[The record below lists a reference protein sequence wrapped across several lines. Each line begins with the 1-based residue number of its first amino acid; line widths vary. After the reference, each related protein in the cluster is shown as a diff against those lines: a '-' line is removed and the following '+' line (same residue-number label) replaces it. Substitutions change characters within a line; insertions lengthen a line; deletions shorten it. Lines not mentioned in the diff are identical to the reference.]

1 LVSELPTPQLVKV
14 PRFGGEDSDI
24 PPISTITGQGRLA
37 ALLEDNTIKNPLIKA
52 GTKQPNHQEDP
63 FSDKGISEAP
73 KKLVS
78 AISKPPG
85 PPSDNS
91 SYESEYE
98 PIKPPI
104 PPQSDK

>member
-1 LVSELPTPQLVKV
+1 M

-24 PPISTITGQGRLA
+24 PPISTVTGQGRVT
-37 ALLEDNTIKNPLIKA
+37 ALLEDDTIKIPP
-52 GTKQPNHQEDP
+52 TKEEQPNRQEDP
-63 FSDKGISEAP
+63 FSNEGISKEP
-73 KKLVS
+73 KKFIS
-78 AISKPPG
+78 AVSKPPG